1 MRKEMADQPI
11 KVLLVEDDP
20 EQAHLLR
27 EMLNIGQMAPLQVEH
42 VDCLSTALKRLAQVD
57 IDVILL
63 DLSLPDSWGC
73 DTFTRV
79 HVQAP
84 DVPIVVLSG
93 LSAENPTVRAV
104 QEGAQDY
111 LIKGQVD
118 VNLLMRAIRR
128 ATEPEWAIWEDE
140 KPPRFDRQRR

>member
-1 MRKEMADQPI
+1 MSDQPI

-27 EMLNIGQMAPLQVEH
+27 EMLNIGQLAPLKVEH
-42 VDCLSTALKRLAQVD
+42 ADCLSTALKRLAQVD

-73 DTFTRV
+73 DTFTKVR
-79 HVQAP
+79 VQAP

-93 LSAENPTVRAV
+93 LSAENPTVRTV
-104 QEGAQDY
+104 QEGALDY
-111 LIKGQVD
+111 LVKGQVD
-118 VNLLMRAIRR
+118 VNLLMQAIRR
-128 ATEPEWAIWEDE
+128 ATESEWAIRKDGQTA
-140 KPPRFDRQRR
+140 RFDR

>member
-1 MRKEMADQPI
+1 MSDRPI
-11 KVLLVEDDP
+11 NVLLVEDDP

-27 EMLNIGQMAPLQVEH
+27 EMLNIGQVTPLKVEH
-42 VDCLSTALKRLAQVD
+42 ADCLATALTRLAQVD

-73 DTFTRV
+73 DTFTKV

-93 LSAENPTVRAV
+93 LSAENPTIRAV

-111 LIKGQVD
+111 LVKGQVD
-118 VNLLMRAIRR
+118 VKLLMRAIHR
-128 ATEPEWAIWEDE
+128 ATATEWTIWEDE
-140 KPPRFDRQRR
+140 HTQRFDRRRR

>member
-1 MRKEMADQPI
+1 MSDQPI

-27 EMLNIGQMAPLQVEH
+27 EMLNIGQLAPVKVEH

-79 HVQAP
+79 HIQAP
-84 DVPIVVLSG
+84 NVPIVVLSG
-93 LSAENPTVRAV
+93 LSAESPAVRTV
-104 QEGAQDY
+104 QEGALDY
-111 LIKGQVD
+111 LVKGQVD
-118 VNLLMRAIRR
+118 VNLLIQAIRR
-128 ATEPEWAIWEDE
+128 ATQSEWAM
-140 KPPRFDRQRR
+140 

>member
-1 MRKEMADQPI
+1 MSDQPI

-27 EMLNIGQMAPLQVEH
+27 EMLNIGQLAPVKVEH

-73 DTFTRV
+73 DTFTKV
-79 HVQAP
+79 HIQAP
-84 DVPIVVLSG
+84 NVPIVVLSG
-93 LSAENPTVRAV
+93 LSAENPAVRTV
-104 QEGAQDY
+104 QEGALDY
-111 LIKGQVD
+111 LVKGQVD
-118 VNLLMRAIRR
+118 VNLLIQAIRR
-128 ATEPEWAIWEDE
+128 ATQSEWAM
-140 KPPRFDRQRR
+140 

>member
-1 MRKEMADQPI
+1 MSDRPI
-11 KVLLVEDDP
+11 NVLLVEDDP

-27 EMLNIGQMAPLQVEH
+27 EMLNIGQVTPLKVEH
-42 VDCLSTALKRLAQVD
+42 ADCLSTALTRLAQVD

-73 DTFTRV
+73 DTFTKV

-93 LSAENPTVRAV
+93 LSAENPTIRAV

-111 LIKGQVD
+111 LVKGQVD
-118 VNLLMRAIRR
+118 VKLLMRAIHR
-128 ATEPEWAIWEDE
+128 ATATEWTIREDE
-140 KPPRFDRQRR
+140 QTQHFDRRRR